1 MALITLLDASLA
13 YGHVALLDHADFALE
28 TSERIGLI
36 GRNGTGK
43 SSFLKI
49 LAGMEHADDGTMHV
63 QQGVR
68 IAYVA
73 QEPVLEADD
82 NIFESVQRGLAPVM
96 KLIDDYSNCVGDL
109 DALQSQ
115 IEALDGWG
123 WEQRVDET
131 LHRLHLDPA
140 AKISTL
146 SGGNRKRV
154 ALAQALVTHPDVL
167 LLDEPTNHLDLD
179 SISWLEQ
186 LLIDFKG
193 SVVAITHD
201 RAFLDRIATCIVGH
215 TLPNGFGHLGNIAN
229 QLINIH
235 LHQIFISCKQL
246 VEICYVSAMVF
257 VVMNFDSLGIDKR
270 FKSIISIGEF
280 RKNKACI
287 ILRNNISSKGCS
299 SDNCA

>member
-167 LLDEPTNHLDLD
+167 LLDEPMAGAGPDEGQRMTGIIEALRGTVA
-179 SISWLEQ
+179 I
-186 LLIDFKG
+186 LLIEHDMDAVFRLADRLTVLVEG
-193 SVVAITHD
+193 SVIAAGTVAEISQNQ
-201 RAFLDRIATCIVGH
+201 AVKSAY
-215 TLPNGFGHLGNIAN
+215 LGD
-229 QLINIH
+229 
-235 LHQIFISCKQL
+235 
-246 VEICYVSAMVF
+246 E
-257 VVMNFDSLGIDKR
+257 D
-270 FKSIISIGEF
+270 
-280 RKNKACI
+280 
-287 ILRNNISSKGCS
+287 
-299 SDNCA
+299 